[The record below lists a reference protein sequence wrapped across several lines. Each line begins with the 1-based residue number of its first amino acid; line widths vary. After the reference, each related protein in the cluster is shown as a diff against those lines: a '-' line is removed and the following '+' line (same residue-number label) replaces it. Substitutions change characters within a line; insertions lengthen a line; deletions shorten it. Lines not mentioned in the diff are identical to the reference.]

1 MIRRPLCA
9 DPSLLGEKKKMEE
22 AAAEAKE
29 ADSHS
34 GGSSVARRGEFKYDI
49 FQVCISFNNPDYHEK
64 FVLDTP

>member
-9 DPSLLGEKKKMEE
+9 DPSLLGEKKMEE
-22 AAAEAKE
+22 AAAEAEK

-34 GGSSVARRGEFKYDI
+34 GGGSSVAWRGEFKYDI

-64 FVLDTP
+64 CVLDT

>member
-34 GGSSVARRGEFKYDI
+34 GGREQRCLARRV
-49 FQVCISFNNPDYHEK
+49 QV
-64 FVLDTP
+64 

>member
-34 GGSSVARRGEFKYDI
+34 GGSSVAWRGEFKYDI
-49 FQVCISFNNPDYHEK
+49 FQVCISFNNPDYHDK
-64 FVLDTP
+64 FVLDT

>member
-49 FQVCISFNNPDYHEK
+49 FQVWFNNPDYHDK
-64 FVLDTP
+64 FVLDSP